1 MDFVGAIKNRSWS
14 HVDGSAD
21 LELQWRASQCVGHI
35 YRWYLL
41 VPTFVQTTRAYIPV
55 YSCTA
60 VYLFCH
66 RPHRVLR
73 VSGANAS
80 DANRHAVDGEVAS
93 QYDSVQEA
101 VGVHVL
107 SSDEIEKHFFLRARR
122 T

>member
-1 MDFVGAIKNRSWS
+1 M
-14 HVDGSAD
+14 
-21 LELQWRASQCVGHI
+21 ASEPVRRTYLPVVFISPNVCSNHTRI
-35 YRWYLL
+35 YIY
-41 VPTFVQTTRAYIPV
+41 QYIL
-55 YSCTA
+55 CTA

-66 RPHRVLR
+66 RPYRVLR